1 MNELDK
7 IFSDPTTPAQNIAPA
22 DSITV
27 KVLHPLGY
35 DVMLTLRGPSTELL
49 PRFEKAVSWL
59 VDKGYS
65 PTTGTPSNGH
75 SSPAANGNG
84 AAPVCNVHNK
94 PMKPSQHGGYY
105 CTAKLADGTYCKET
119 AK

>member
-7 IFSDPTTPAQNIAPA
+7 IFSDPTAPAPPAPA

-59 VDKGYS
+59 VDKGYA
-65 PTTGTPSNGH
+65 PTTNGH
-75 SSPAANGNG
+75 APAPTNANG

-105 CTAKLADGTYCKET
+105 CTAKLADGSYCKEVV
-119 AK
+119 K